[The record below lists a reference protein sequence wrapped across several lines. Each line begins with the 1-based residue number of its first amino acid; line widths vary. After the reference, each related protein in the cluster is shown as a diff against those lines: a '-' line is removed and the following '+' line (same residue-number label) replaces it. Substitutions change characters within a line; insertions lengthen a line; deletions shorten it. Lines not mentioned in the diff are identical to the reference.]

1 MELWIAISAQPLR
14 LAPLAGL
21 PQGGGGSG
29 FVFFLQLIAIIA
41 IFYFLLIRPQRKEQ
55 KRHREM
61 VAALKKGDG
70 VVTAGGIVGKVIHAQ
85 EHHLTIV
92 TAENTRLVIERSKIA
107 TLTNP
112 RDS

>member
-1 MELWIAISAQPLR
+1 M
-14 LAPLAGL
+14 
-21 PQGGGGSG
+21 
-29 FVFFLQLIAIIA
+29 VFFVQLIAIIA

-55 KRHREM
+55 QRHRNM
-61 VAALKKGDG
+61 VAALKKGDR
-70 VVTAGGIVGKVIHAQ
+70 VVTAGGIVGKVIHVQ

-112 RDS
+112 RES

>member
-1 MELWIAISAQPLR
+1 M
-14 LAPLAGL
+14 
-21 PQGGGGSG
+21 
-29 FVFFLQLIAIIA
+29 VFFVQLIAIIA

-55 KRHREM
+55 QRHRNM
-61 VAALKKGDG
+61 VAALKKGDR
-70 VVTAGGIVGKVIHAQ
+70 VVTAGGIVGKVIHVQ

-112 RDS
+112 RGS

>member
-1 MELWIAISAQPLR
+1 MVLFI
-14 LAPLAGL
+14 
-21 PQGGGGSG
+21 
-29 FVFFLQLIAIIA
+29 QLIAIFA

-61 VAALKKGDG
+61 VAGLKKGDG

-92 TAENTRLVIERSKIA
+92 TAESTRIVIERPKIA
-107 TLTNP
+107 TLTSP
-112 RDS
+112 RES

>member
-1 MELWIAISAQPLR
+1 LALWIAISAQPL
-14 LAPLAGL
+14 LPPPLLGV
-21 PQGGGGSG
+21 PQGGGGG
-29 FVFFLQLIAIIA
+29 FVFFIQLIAIIA

-55 KRHREM
+55 QRHRAM
-61 VAALKKGDG
+61 VAALKKGDR

-85 EHHLTIV
+85 EQHLTIV

>member
-1 MELWIAISAQPLR
+1 MTLWIAISAQPLR
-14 LAPLAGL
+14 LSPLVGV
-21 PQGGGGSG
+21 PQGGGGG
-29 FVFFLQLIAIIA
+29 FVFFIQLIAIIA

-55 KRHREM
+55 QRHRAM
-61 VAALKKGDG
+61 VAALKKGDR

-85 EHHLTIV
+85 EQHLTIV

-112 RDS
+112 RDA